1 MTQRSAQESD
11 LILTDEIDAPI
22 GVVGQHEHIAD
33 AAKHRRVPDQQRPR
47 RQRHALPPRDG
58 LVAVA
63 RRRLHR
69 RCPPRRTRAA
79 RMQRLPEQALDL
91 LIVRRRRLALCDRN
105 RERDRRQRAER
116 HLARVERRPLRTAW
130 RLRAARADRDRVIDL
145 PRDLQIL
152 ARTAADP
159 LKAAGQRPGQVVIP
173 RRRRGRAVQRCT
185 EDEVSRK
192 ERELGIVHQRREPRV
207 AQQLEHC
214 GHSCRAVTAAVDVR
228 RLHLRRLRPRRH
240 GWERR
245 ERADRDARLRRRTRS
260 RARASTLARG
270 LGLLRLTAAA
280 LAGGRIVVAWTHI
293 ITPIALSRFLF
304 AINTICRA
312 APIGALAIPPV
323 LRYTA

>member
-1 MTQRSAQESD
+1 MGGSAQKAD
-11 LILTDEIDAPI
+11 LILADEIDAAA

-33 AAKHRRVPDQQRPR
+33 TAKHRRIPDQQRSC

-69 RCPPRRTRAA
+69 RRPPRRVWAA
-79 RMQRLPEQALDL
+79 RMQRLPEQALEL
-91 LIVRRRRLALCDRN
+91 VVIGGRRLALRRRD

-116 HLARVERRPLRTAW
+116 HLARIERRALRAAR
-130 RLRAARADRDRVIDL
+130 RLCAARADRDRVVDL

-159 LKAAGQRPGQVVIP
+159 LKAAGQRAGQVVIP
-173 RRRRGRAVQRCT
+173 CRRRGRAVQRCT
-185 EDEVSRK
+185 EDEVSRE
-192 ERELGIVHQRREPRV
+192 ERKLGIVHQRRDPRV
-207 AQQLEHC
+207 AQQLEHR
-214 GHSCRAVTAAVDVR
+214 GHTGRAVTPAVDVR
-228 RLHLRRLRPRRH
+228 RLHLRRTRPRRH
-240 GWERR
+240 GREWR
-245 ERADRDARLRRRTRS
+245 ERADRDAGLRRR
-260 RARASTLARG
+260 ARGRDGASALARS
-270 LGLLRLTAAA
+270 LRRLTAAA

-323 LRYTA
+323 LRYTP